1 MSLHCASLIEHS
13 GIRDDLNRRC
23 NSALHQTCMTKD
35 SKTVLIAGAPTL
47 CWPNAGDEAIFA
59 AMVKE
64 LRSAIP
70 GVEIILASCNP
81 VETLERYEV
90 KGFPFHDIGQLIRAA
105 STCDLMI
112 LGGGSIFY
120 DYWGFDP
127 STILT
132 KNHQGISF
140 YSSFAL
146 LASFLNRPLM
156 IYGVGVGPLQS
167 EAGKSLTRL
176 VFEQAQVITVR
187 DPESKVLLHSLGLD
201 AAGVQITADPV
212 FTFPNPNGERAGELL
227 ERVVGSKPTRPL
239 IGVALRNWDVGV
251 SPAAWEPE
259 VASALDAFLDK
270 HGGTP
275 LFIPLHKTLNSAL
288 TDDRSVAERVCR
300 LMRHGNRAIMFRDEF
315 PPEEKAELI
324 EGCDLLLGM
333 RLHSI
338 IFAIKGCV
346 PVVALNYDPKVTSIL
361 RSIDCEQ
368 YGIALDHLT
377 SEKLSSLLEQAYQS
391 RFQLRAH
398 LNKKREMLAAASGEN
413 PRLAVELL
421 MRETVPERA
430 LSPLTVEFLRSFV
443 MSHTLRVYD
452 LQASAGHT
460 PRHLA
465 PLDLDRFLERS
476 RQNAQTPEQEE
487 NGGARAPHKG
497 KRRVAVLTNRLLDW
511 DTQEPR
517 FGGGERYCLTLGQLL
532 SDLGFDVTFYQ
543 SAGRAFAGE
552 YYGFKVLALPHGE
565 GFSEFQ
571 HGVCDAFY
579 RLSDD
584 YDHVI
589 YNLANYASGQRVRED
604 AILICHG
611 IWFDY
616 ESPSSLSFRTPEW
629 FEHLHRAFSRPRR
642 VVSVDANSI
651 NLMRSLWPEVAARMT
666 YLPNWVDTHLFYPP
680 GERDSDS
687 LTIIIPRRSDP
698 LRGSQLL
705 GSILEGVTHDCRVWW
720 VGAGEDEDNEH
731 ILDLARR
738 DPRLKFYAASFDEMP
753 GLYRAAD
760 ICCIPTVASEGTS
773 LSCLE
778 AMASGCAVI
787 ATTVGGLPEL
797 IQSGVN
803 GLLVDPQPQ
812 KIAAAINRL
821 IEQPALRSRL
831 QEGATRTAAS
841 FSLEIWR
848 DRWTELLQQLGWLE
862 QRTEQAQSAFVQQAF
877 DGVEQSPRAASAPI
891 NLFEQEKSMLPL
903 KEDSVWRDLPELSS
917 DNESTRLLK
926 KRALHL
932 SASLTEREQTA
943 RALSARLTEC
953 EETFRARLLEHDE
966 AVRIFSAQLA
976 AKEAQIQSI
985 HNSRGWRLVSL
996 YSAFKHR
1003 YVLPVYRRVGREQS
1017 DDNGDK

>member
-1 MSLHCASLIEHS
+1 
-13 GIRDDLNRRC
+13 
-23 NSALHQTCMTKD
+23 MTKD
-35 SKTVLIAGAPTL
+35 TKSVLIAGGPTL

-59 AMVKE
+59 AMVTE
-64 LRSAIP
+64 LRSAVP
-70 GVEIILASCNP
+70 DVELTVASCNP
-81 VETLERYEV
+81 VETLERYGV
-90 KGFPFHDIGQLIRAA
+90 KGFPFHDIGRLIEAA
-105 STCDLMI
+105 SSADLMI

-146 LASFLNRPLM
+146 LASLLKRPLM
-156 IYGVGVGPLQS
+156 IYAVGVGPLQS
-167 EAGKSLTRL
+167 DAGRSLTRL

-187 DPESKVLLHSLGLD
+187 DPESKALLHSLGLD
-201 AAGVQITADPV
+201 GARVQITADPV
-212 FTFPNPNGERAGELL
+212 FNLPNANSERAGELL
-227 ERVVGSKPTRPL
+227 RQAGGSNSARPL

-251 SPAAWEPE
+251 SPAAWETA

-275 LFIPLHKTLNSAL
+275 LFIPLHKTLDNAL

-300 LMRHGNRAIMFRDEF
+300 LMRHGERAIIFRDEY
-315 PPEEKAELI
+315 PPEEKAGLI

-333 RLHSI
+333 RLHSV
-338 IFAIKGCV
+338 IFAIKGGV
-346 PVVALNYDPKVTSIL
+346 PTVALNYDPKVTSIL

-368 YGIALDHLT
+368 YGVDLDRLT
-377 SEKLSSLLEQAYQS
+377 SEKLSSLLEQAYQN
-391 RFQLRAH
+391 RVQLRAH
-398 LNKKREMLAAASGEN
+398 LNKRREMLAAASREN

-421 MRETVPERA
+421 MRETLPERA
-430 LSPLTVEFLRSFV
+430 LSPLTVEFLRSFAV
-443 MSHTLRVYD
+443 DHALRVYE
-452 LQASAGHT
+452 LQASTGHKHQ
-460 PRHLA
+460 PLA
-465 PLDLDRFLERS
+465 PRDLDRFLEQS

-487 NGGARAPHKG
+487 TRGAPSPRKG

-517 FGGGERYCLTLGQLL
+517 FGGGERYCLTLARLL
-532 SDLGFDVTFYQ
+532 NELGFDVTFYQ
-543 SAGRAFAGE
+543 SAGQAFAGE
-552 YYGFKVLALPHGE
+552 YYGFKVLTIPHGE

-571 HGVCDAFY
+571 YGVCDDFY

-589 YNLANYASGQRVRED
+589 YNLANYASGRHVRED

-616 ESPSSLSFRTPEW
+616 ESPSLSSFRTKEW
-629 FEHLHRAFSRPRR
+629 FEHLYSAFSRPRR

-651 NLMRSLWPEVAARMT
+651 NLMRALWPEVAARMT
-666 YLPNWVDTHLFYPP
+666 YLPNWVDTHIFYPP
-680 GERDSDS
+680 GGRDSR
-687 LTIIIPRRSDP
+687 LVTIIIPRRSDP

-705 GSILEGVTHDCRVWW
+705 GPIMEGITHDCRICW
-720 VGAGEDEDNEH
+720 VGAGEDEDDEH
-731 ILDLARR
+731 IKALAQR
-738 DPRLKFYAASFDEMP
+738 DPRLKFYAASFEEMP
-753 GLYRAAD
+753 SLYRQAD

-778 AMASGCAVI
+778 AMASGCAVV

-803 GLLVDPQPQ
+803 GLLVDPQPE

-821 IEQPALRSRL
+821 IEEPALRSRL
-831 QEGATRTAAS
+831 QEGAARTAAS

-848 DRWTELLQQLGWLE
+848 ERWTQLLQQLGWLE
-862 QRTEQAQSAFVQQAF
+862 HRTQMASLKQTF
-877 DGVEQSPRAASAPI
+877 DGGEQLPDTDAAPVSLI
-891 NLFEQEKSMLPL
+891 EQEKSMLLL
-903 KEDSVWRDLPELSS
+903 KEDSPRSDVPQLSS
-917 DNESTRLLK
+917 DNETTRLLK

-943 RALSARLTEC
+943 RALLARLTEC
-953 EETFRARLLEHDE
+953 EEAARVRLLEHDE

-976 AKEAQIQSI
+976 AREAQLQSI
-985 HNSRGWRLVSL
+985 HNSRGWRLLSL
-996 YSAFKHR
+996 YSALKHR
-1003 YVLPVYRRVGREQS
+1003 YVLPAYRLVGRVQS
-1017 DDNGDK
+1017 DENGAK